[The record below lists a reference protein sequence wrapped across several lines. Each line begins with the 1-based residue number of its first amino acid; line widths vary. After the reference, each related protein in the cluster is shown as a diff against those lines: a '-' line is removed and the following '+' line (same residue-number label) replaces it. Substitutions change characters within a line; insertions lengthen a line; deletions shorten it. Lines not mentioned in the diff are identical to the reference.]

1 MQSEPSSSLA
11 PSPLVVGL
19 DPRALFDLGAEDE
32 LLRTGGPDALR
43 RHRAEREEEL
53 LDPGRGLG
61 LVRALGHLD
70 PGAARRVELVLLSR
84 ESADTSLRVVSSA
97 RRHELEIARAVFTGG
112 QPLEPYLA
120 ALRVDL
126 FLCSDEAEV
135 RGALE
140 AGISAGVVCDGGELA
155 REGESE
161 IRVAFDGDAELF
173 ADDGEA
179 GEPLAADPASRSA
192 GRGAPPASFARLLGA
207 LAMLGSDG
215 RGRGPRLRTALV
227 SSRTGAAQERMLRTL
242 RRFGLQL
249 DEAFFVGDLPKS
261 EILAAFRPHLAFG
274 EHPRAA
280 ARTLRPVAAVASPE
294 ADEGPRAGALAS
306 PLGRLRF
313 RHGTGA

>member
-1 MQSEPSSSLA
+1 MQSEASSSLA

-19 DPRALFDLGAEDE
+19 VPRALFDLGAEDE
-32 LLRTGGPDALR
+32 VLRTGGPDALR
-43 RHRAEREEEL
+43 RQRAEREEEL

-61 LVRALGHLD
+61 LARALGHLD

-97 RRHELEIARAVFTGG
+97 RRHELEIMRAVFTGG
-112 QPLEPYLA
+112 QPLDPYLA

-126 FLCSDEAEV
+126 FLCNDESEA
-135 RGALE
+135 RAALD

-179 GEPLAADPASRSA
+179 GEAADPASRSA

-207 LAMLGSDG
+207 LAMFGSDG

-227 SSRTGAAQERMLRTL
+227 SSRTGAVQERMLRTL

-261 EILAAFRPHLAFG
+261 EILAAFRPHVAFG

-280 ARTLRPVAAVASPE
+280 ARTLRPVAAVAP
-294 ADEGPRAGALAS
+294 AAPDEPPRTGALAS

-313 RHGTGA
+313 RQGSG

>member
-84 ESADTSLRVVSSA
+84 ESAETSLRVVSSA

-155 REGESE
+155 RDGESE

-173 ADDGEA
+173 AEDGEA
-179 GEPLAADPASRSA
+179 GEALAADPASRSA
-192 GRGAPPASFARLLGA
+192 GRGAPASFARLVSA
-207 LAMLGSDG
+207 LAALGSDG
-215 RGRGPRLRTALV
+215 HGRGPRLRTALV
-227 SSRTGAAQERMLRTL
+227 SSRPGAAQERILRTL
-242 RRFGLQL
+242 RRWGLHL
-249 DEAFFVGDLPKS
+249 DEAFFVGELPKS
-261 EILAAFRPHLAFG
+261 EILAAFRPHVAFG

-280 ARTLRPVAAVASPE
+280 ARTLRPVASVASPD
-294 ADEGPRAGALAS
+294 ADEGPRAGGLAS

-313 RHGTGA
+313 RQGSGG

>member
-1 MQSEPSSSLA
+1 MQSEASSSSLA
-11 PSPLVVGL
+11 SSPLVVGL

-32 LLRTGGPDALR
+32 VLRTGGPDALR

-61 LVRALGHLD
+61 LARALGHLD
-70 PGAARRVELVLLSR
+70 PGAARRVELVLVSR

-112 QPLEPYLA
+112 QPLDPYLA

-126 FLCSDEAEV
+126 YLCSAESDV
-135 RGALE
+135 RAALD
-140 AGISAGVVCDGGELA
+140 AGVSAGVVCDGGELA
-155 REGESE
+155 RDGESE

-179 GEPLAADPASRSA
+179 GETSAADPASRGA
-192 GRGAPPASFARLLGA
+192 GRGAPASFARLLGA
-207 LAMLGSDG
+207 LAILGGDG

-227 SSRTGAAQERMLRTL
+227 SSRTGAAQERMLRTV

-249 DEAFFVGDLPKS
+249 DEAFFVGDLPKA
-261 EILAAFRPHLAFG
+261 EILTAFRPHLSLG

-280 ARTLRPVAAVASPE
+280 ARTLRPVAALAPE
-294 ADEGPRAGALAS
+294 PDEAPRSGALAS
-306 PLGRLRF
+306 PLSRLRF
-313 RHGTGA
+313 RQGTDG